1 MLKCIYTNKRYRPVS
16 FITSVLSLAVV
27 CILTTD
33 IPSALSAEREPYNDR
48 YCTTCHG
55 TDGKGNEAV
64 EAPRLAGMEGWYLRR
79 QLENFRVGIRGV
91 HPMDRAGIAMRPMA
105 NLTDESMTDIVK
117 WVGGWEYTPAE
128 VTIEGDVDAGQAL
141 YGTCATCHGIDA
153 IGNASLGA
161 PALAGQN
168 DWYLITQLKNF
179 VAGYRGRHEDDLYGQ
194 QMSAMV
200 GTLTDE
206 AAIRDVVAY
215 INSLVLR

>member
-1 MLKCIYTNKRYRPVS
+1 MQKCIYTNKLYRPES

-27 CILTTD
+27 CMLVTD
-33 IPSALSAEREPYNDR
+33 IPSVLSAEREPYNDR

-64 EAPRLAGMEGWYLRR
+64 EAPILAGMEGWYLRR
-79 QLENFRVGIRGV
+79 QLENFRAGIRGV
-91 HPMDRAGIAMRPMA
+91 HPMDTAGIAMRPMA
-105 NLTDESMTDIVK
+105 NLTDESMADIVK

-128 VTIEGDVDAGQAL
+128 ITIEGDVDAGQAL

-153 IGNASLGA
+153 KGNVSLGA

>member
-79 QLENFRVGIRGV
+79 QLENFRAGIRGV
-91 HPMDRAGIAMRPMA
+91 HPMDTAGIAMRPMA

-128 VTIEGDVDAGQAL
+128 ITIEGDVDAGQAL

-153 IGNASLGA
+153 MGDASLGA

>member
-105 NLTDESMTDIVK
+105 NLTDESITDIVK
-117 WVGGWEYTPAE
+117 WVGGWQYTPAE
-128 VTIEGDVDAGQAL
+128 ITIEGDVDAGQAL
-141 YGTCATCHGIDA
+141 FGTCATCHGIDA
-153 IGNASLGA
+153 KGNASPGA

-200 GTLTDE
+200 GRLTDE